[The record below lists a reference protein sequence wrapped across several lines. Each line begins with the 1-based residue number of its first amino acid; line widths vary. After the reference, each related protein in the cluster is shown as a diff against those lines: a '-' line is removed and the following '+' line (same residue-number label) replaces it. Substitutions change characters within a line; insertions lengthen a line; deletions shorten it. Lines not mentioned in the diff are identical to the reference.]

1 MPLTILHTEASKGW
15 GGQEIRILQESLRF
29 KDLGHRVLIACQ
41 KESQMAVQAAK
52 ADIPVFIVQMR
63 FALDPFA
70 AANIIR
76 IIISEKVDILH
87 THSSKDSWIAGIAG
101 RLWGIP
107 VIRSRHLS
115 TPVKQSWYST
125 FVYRHLADAIIT
137 SGRHIRNAL
146 VEKNKL
152 APEKII
158 SIPAGVDIERFDMN
172 IDGEKIRNE
181 FGLRDAFPVVGVVAI
196 LRSWKGH
203 SYLLEAVPK
212 VVSLYPAARFLI
224 VGNGPQWDNLH
235 KKIHHLKIEKNVIM
249 TNFREDIPEIMAALD
264 MFVLPSIASE
274 ATSQVIPQAL
284 AMGKPV
290 IATNTGGLSEIIEN
304 GVTGLLIP
312 PRDSEAISN
321 AVIWM
326 AKNSENAREMAVN
339 GRNKIVKDYTFQKMI
354 ERTAEVYHYM
364 LIKKGKVDD
373 MNTPLA

>member
-15 GGQEIRILQESLRF
+15 GGQEVRIVQESLRF
-29 KDLGHRVLIACQ
+29 KELGHRVLITCQ
-41 KESQMAVQAAK
+41 KGSQMAVQAAK

-76 IIISEKVDILH
+76 IIILEKVDILH

-212 VVSLYPAARFLI
+212 VVSLYPSARFLI

-249 TNFREDIPEIMAALD
+249 TNFRE
-264 MFVLPSIASE
+264 
-274 ATSQVIPQAL
+274 
-284 AMGKPV
+284 
-290 IATNTGGLSEIIEN
+290 
-304 GVTGLLIP
+304 
-312 PRDSEAISN
+312 
-321 AVIWM
+321 
-326 AKNSENAREMAVN
+326 AKA
-339 GRNKIVKDYTFQKMI
+339 
-354 ERTAEVYHYM
+354 
-364 LIKKGKVDD
+364 
-373 MNTPLA
+373 